1 LGVKRLYIF
10 QKVPA
15 GFLEV
20 EFPKIV
26 DNPEIHV
33 FFEDNDYQNSNS
45 LGPLSLERNQDSIE
59 GAKAN

>member
-1 LGVKRLYIF
+1 M
-10 QKVPA
+10 PA

>member
-1 LGVKRLYIF
+1 MKRLYIF

-33 FFEDNDYQNSNS
+33 FFEDNEYHHSNS
-45 LGPLSLERNQDSIE
+45 LGPLSLEQNQGSIE